1 MILIKVNATAERA
14 TPAYMR
20 KGSNMQHHLP
30 VSHHPLSSLLL
41 VKLLNRV
48 EGPTELESATA
59 WCLKSQGSSAAIDQQ
74 NLCNRT
80 VCVLASLAWLAA
92 AHLTLSGTLHT

>member
-1 MILIKVNATAERA
+1 MISTKVNTTAARA
-14 TPAYMR
+14 PPAYLR

-30 VSHHPLSSLLL
+30 VSHHTLGSLLL

-59 WCLKSQGSSAAIDQQ
+59 WF
-74 NLCNRT
+74 
-80 VCVLASLAWLAA
+80 
-92 AHLTLSGTLHT
+92 